1 MVSLTW
7 RGQAVDG
14 GPRIGTFRHR
24 TTVTR
29 ARIRRMTDTLTT
41 AGVIRPTVATT
52 VRPNAALALLCVAQL
67 MLVLDFSIV
76 NVALPSMHDDLGFS
90 RGGLQWVI
98 SAYALTFGGFLML
111 GGRAADLFG
120 RRRVFVA
127 GLVLF
132 SVASLAGGFAWAPW
146 VLVAARAVQ
155 GIGGAIVS
163 PAALSLLTTTFPEGP
178 QRNRAMGWFGT
189 MSTIGFAVGM
199 MLGGVLTH
207 AAGWPWVMFVNVPVG
222 LAVILLAPLALPAGR
237 EAPPSVGF
245 DFLGAALV
253 TGASAALVYA
263 LSDASEAGWGSI
275 QTIALLATS
284 AALFVGFVVAEGR
297 VRHPLVPLSIF
308 RRRDLVGANLVG
320 FLLAA
325 AAPSMVYLLT
335 LHMQQQLGYS
345 PALTGLA
352 FMPHAAVAIV
362 AARVVPRSVDRF
374 GARATMAAGAAIFG
388 AGLLMLTLLTPG
400 GPYAIELLP
409 GLALTPIGILFGF
422 LASMIAAT
430 SGMPDEEQGLASGL
444 LATSQ
449 QIGSALGLAV
459 VLNVVSALE
468 RRAVLA
474 DVAAASARVIGY
486 RYGFL
491 VEAAFAAAA
500 VAVALLVVR
509 NTPRGTPVGARPVVA
524 HH

>member
-1 MVSLTW
+1 MPDALLT
-7 RGQAVDG
+7 ADAS
-14 GPRIGTFRHR
+14 P
-24 TTVTR
+24 
-29 ARIRRMTDTLTT
+29 TD
-41 AGVIRPTVATT
+41 ATPQM
-52 VRPNAALALLCVAQL
+52 VRPDVALALLCVAQL

-76 NVALPSMHDDLGFS
+76 NVALPAMDDDLGF
-90 RGGLQWVI
+90 RPGGLQWVI

-132 SVASLAGGFAWAPW
+132 SAASLAGGFARAPW
-146 VLVAARAVQ
+146 ALVTARAVQ
-155 GIGGAIVS
+155 GIGGAVVS

-178 QRNRAMGWFGT
+178 RRNRAMGWFGT

-222 LAVILLAPLALPAGR
+222 LAVILLAPLALPPGR
-237 EAPPSVGF
+237 ESPPAIGF
-245 DFLGAALV
+245 DLLGAVLV
-253 TGASAALVYA
+253 TGASSALVYA
-263 LSDASEAGWGSI
+263 LSDAAEAGWGSP
-275 QTIALLATS
+275 QTLALLATS
-284 AALFVGFVVAEGR
+284 LALLVGFVAAEGR
-297 VRHPLVPLSIF
+297 VRHPLVPLPIF

-320 FLLAA
+320 SLLAA

-335 LHMQQQLGYS
+335 LHMQQHLGYT

-362 AARVVPRSVDRF
+362 AARLVPRAVGRL
-374 GARATMAAGAAIFG
+374 GARTTMALGAAIVA
-388 AGLLMLTLLTPG
+388 AGLLLLTVLTPG
-400 GPYAIELLP
+400 GPYATELLP
-409 GLALTPIGILFGF
+409 GLALTPVGILFGF
-422 LASMIAAT
+422 IASMIAAT
-430 SGMPDEEQGLASGL
+430 SGMPDDDQGLASGL

-459 VLNVVSALE
+459 VLNVVG
-468 RRAVLA
+468 
-474 DVAAASARVIGY
+474 AAEHHAAQGGMTGASARVIGF

-500 VAVALLVVR
+500 AVVALAIV
-509 NTPRGTPVGARPVVA
+509 RGTPQGATAGARPGVA
-524 HH
+524 LH